1 MTKIDKTNENC
12 YVSSI
17 RGSKRMQ
24 IEPTNYS
31 GSYMTLEILDE
42 PCWLSDSSG
51 FTLLMI
57 LLLFTI
63 FHIPIRVIMSHLYQ
77 KCFEKNKTNKKCF
90 FKCIFCIFGKG
101 YEPGNWYEN

>member
-1 MTKIDKTNENC
+1 MTKIDETNENC

-17 RGSKRMQ
+17 RGSKKMY
-24 IEPTNYS
+24 IEPIEYQ

-51 FTLLMI
+51 FTLLLI

-63 FHIPIRVIMSHLYQ
+63 FHIPIRVILSHFYQ
-77 KCFEKNKTNKKCF
+77 KCYEKHKGNKNCCLKS
-90 FKCIFCIFGKG
+90 IFCIFGKG
-101 YEPGNWYEN
+101 YEPG